1 MWTAEVETADIA
13 EVNPGAGL
21 ECTLTTVQHYTV
33 SRNKILRLQI
43 ILEI

>member
-21 ECTLTTVQHYTV
+21 ECTLTTKLHVQKKVY
-33 SRNKILRLQI
+33 
-43 ILEI
+43 